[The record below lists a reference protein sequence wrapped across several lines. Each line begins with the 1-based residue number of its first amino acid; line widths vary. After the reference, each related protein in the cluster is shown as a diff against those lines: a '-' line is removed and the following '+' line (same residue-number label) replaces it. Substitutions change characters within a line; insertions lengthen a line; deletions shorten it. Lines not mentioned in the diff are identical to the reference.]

1 MPTPSRPDPS
11 RRRKAFVLAAAVAI
25 VNLPLAARAATPSAL
40 LDGYR
45 QAAGAAPSP
54 TRGQQ
59 FFTQGHGREWSCSS
73 CHGAV
78 PTATGRHASTGK
90 PIAPDANST
99 LRVSFAHVQG
109 YAPRDGVHY
118 TPFTTLAGLLEKH
131 TGAVVASTDYIKAYA
146 EQIRAFIR

>member
-78 PTATGRHASTGK
+78 PTATGRHASTR
-90 PIAPDANST
+90 AWWAA
-99 LRVSFAHVQG
+99 L
-109 YAPRDGVHY
+109 
-118 TPFTTLAGLLEKH
+118 
-131 TGAVVASTDYIKAYA
+131 GARSWPSTDA
-146 EQIRAFIR
+146 IRATRSRVRA